1 MNDSFHLTQ
10 QNEIPVLELDH
21 PVGKAKIALQGAQL
35 LSWQPRHTEH
45 DVFWLSPIEPF
56 QQGVAIRGGVP
67 ISYPWFGAAQQPP
80 HGTARLRIWQLSD
93 YDLQPDCVSL
103 NFALFDEQ
111 HIIEAQLKMVFT
123 DKLRLEFTHYGQT
136 PAQVAFHSYF
146 NLSNIAEVEVQHLPT
161 TGFDAITKQQVE
173 LPTNR
178 RIQQGVDCVYPY
190 LGKNSVIFDRL
201 WQRYIEI
208 NHQNADSIVLW
219 NPWQN
224 PPSAMQPSDYLQ
236 MVCVE
241 TARLN
246 QMLSFKQQLV
256 AEISVSQSN

>member
-1 MNDSFHLTQ
+1 MNITNTLHLTQ
-10 QNEIPVLELDH
+10 QNKIPVLELDH

-67 ISYPWFGAAQQPP
+67 ISYPWFGATQQPP
-80 HGTARLRIWQLSD
+80 HGTARLRLWQLSD
-93 YDLQPDCVSL
+93 YDHQPDCVRL
-103 NFALFDEQ
+103 NFSLFDDNQ
-111 HIIEAQLKMVFT
+111 IIEAQLKMVFT

-146 NLSNIAEVEVQHLPT
+146 NLSHVENVEVQHLPT

-173 LPTNR
+173 LHETR
-178 RIQQGVDCVYPY
+178 LIQQGIDCVYPY
-190 LGKNSVIFDRL
+190 LGKSSVIFDRL
-201 WQRYIEI
+201 WGRNIEI
-208 NHQNADSIVLW
+208 DHQNADSIVLW
-219 NPWQN
+219 NPWN
-224 PPSAMQPSDYLQ
+224 TPPSAMQPNDYQQ

-246 QMLSFKQQLV
+246 QLLTFKQQLAV
-256 AEISVSQSN
+256 EISVRK